1 MHSNESTE
9 DRCSRHYTLLQRCPL
24 LHGLPDLLRHVAT
37 HASERRLRDK
47 DVLFLKHD
55 PEDFIGLVLGGHLYT
70 VLYGPDG
77 RELIVNDIRPGE
89 VIGETALIQ
98 PNRRETSAYASGAA
112 SVLILHRRHF
122 APLIADTE
130 FLNRA
135 LALLCSRLREASGFV
150 ERVCLHRL
158 ESRLARHLLASLA
171 SEQPEGACAT
181 LPTNQ
186 SILAA
191 MLNAS
196 RPKLNAQLVNMET
209 RRADQLPQRPD
220 PDQRPRSPTTQG
232 RTAGRAPVTQVTASP
247 TARLT
252 DCSPTRATREV
263 AVMDRPNQP
272 GGNETGSD
280 RLFEESWRAAQAGLR
295 KRAQRLARG
304 NSHRAE
310 EWLSSTAVKAM
321 LFLRQSPERVRDP
334 QGFLF
339 LVLEHVYLDSARHQ
353 IREDRLIDRG
363 IDLHDGQLERFAA
376 VGSPL
381 ERLEQ
386 LERLDQV
393 DKALA
398 SLSRQQQ
405 QLFELRFIEELPYA
419 DIASQLGIAPP
430 LVRKRVQL
438 LRSRLSADF
447 FAGDV
452 SQDRRSRVH
461 S

>member
-1 MHSNESTE
+1 HPSWRS
-9 DRCSRHYTLLQRCPL
+9 DRGNRADPAEPPRDLRLRLRRGVGADPPPTSLRPVDRRHGIPQPRAGPPL
-24 LHGLPDLLRHVAT
+24 FAPARSLRFRREGLPASPGVAPG
-37 HASERRLRDK
+37 APSPGQPGERTARGSLRDTT
-47 DVLFLKHD
+47 D
-55 PEDFIGLVLGGHLYT
+55 
-70 VLYGPDG
+70 
-77 RELIVNDIRPGE
+77 
-89 VIGETALIQ
+89 
-98 PNRRETSAYASGAA
+98 
-112 SVLILHRRHF
+112 
-122 APLIADTE
+122 
-130 FLNRA
+130 
-135 LALLCSRLREASGFV
+135 
-150 ERVCLHRL
+150 
-158 ESRLARHLLASLA
+158 
-171 SEQPEGACAT
+171 QPEHPSSDAQRQPPEAQRAT
-181 LPTNQ
+181 
-186 SILAA
+186 A
-191 MLNAS
+191 
-196 RPKLNAQLVNMET
+196 NMET

>member
-1 MHSNESTE
+1 
-9 DRCSRHYTLLQRCPL
+9 
-24 LHGLPDLLRHVAT
+24 
-37 HASERRLRDK
+37 
-47 DVLFLKHD
+47 
-55 PEDFIGLVLGGHLYT
+55 
-70 VLYGPDG
+70 
-77 RELIVNDIRPGE
+77 
-89 VIGETALIQ
+89 
-98 PNRRETSAYASGAA
+98 
-112 SVLILHRRHF
+112 
-122 APLIADTE
+122 
-130 FLNRA
+130 
-135 LALLCSRLREASGFV
+135 
-150 ERVCLHRL
+150 
-158 ESRLARHLLASLA
+158 
-171 SEQPEGACAT
+171 
-181 LPTNQ
+181 
-186 SILAA
+186 

-196 RPKLNAQLVNMET
+196 RPKLNAQLQIWKREGLISCHNDRILINDLGRL
-209 RRADQLPQRPD
+209 RRKAELPAAPLSPGNSLAHRPPHRLLADTSNQ
-220 PDQRPRSPTTQG
+220 
-232 RTAGRAPVTQVTASP
+232 
-247 TARLT
+247 
-252 DCSPTRATREV
+252 EV

-272 GGNETGSD
+272 SGNETGSD

>member
-1 MHSNESTE
+1 
-9 DRCSRHYTLLQRCPL
+9 
-24 LHGLPDLLRHVAT
+24 
-37 HASERRLRDK
+37 
-47 DVLFLKHD
+47 
-55 PEDFIGLVLGGHLYT
+55 
-70 VLYGPDG
+70 
-77 RELIVNDIRPGE
+77 
-89 VIGETALIQ
+89 
-98 PNRRETSAYASGAA
+98 
-112 SVLILHRRHF
+112 
-122 APLIADTE
+122 
-130 FLNRA
+130 
-135 LALLCSRLREASGFV
+135 
-150 ERVCLHRL
+150 
-158 ESRLARHLLASLA
+158 
-171 SEQPEGACAT
+171 
-181 LPTNQ
+181 
-186 SILAA
+186 
-191 MLNAS
+191 
-196 RPKLNAQLVNMET
+196 
-209 RRADQLPQRPD
+209 
-220 PDQRPRSPTTQG
+220 
-232 RTAGRAPVTQVTASP
+232 
-247 TARLT
+247 
-252 DCSPTRATREV
+252 
-263 AVMDRPNQP
+263 MDRPNQP

-447 FAGDV
+447 SPATFHKTDAAAFIPDKRVEARATGPPA
-452 SQDRRSRVH
+452 RRAPAHSRRVPWLTPRL
-461 S
+461 

>member
-1 MHSNESTE
+1 
-9 DRCSRHYTLLQRCPL
+9 
-24 LHGLPDLLRHVAT
+24 
-37 HASERRLRDK
+37 
-47 DVLFLKHD
+47 
-55 PEDFIGLVLGGHLYT
+55 
-70 VLYGPDG
+70 
-77 RELIVNDIRPGE
+77 
-89 VIGETALIQ
+89 
-98 PNRRETSAYASGAA
+98 
-112 SVLILHRRHF
+112 
-122 APLIADTE
+122 
-130 FLNRA
+130 
-135 LALLCSRLREASGFV
+135 
-150 ERVCLHRL
+150 
-158 ESRLARHLLASLA
+158 
-171 SEQPEGACAT
+171 
-181 LPTNQ
+181 
-186 SILAA
+186 
-191 MLNAS
+191 
-196 RPKLNAQLVNMET
+196 
-209 RRADQLPQRPD
+209 
-220 PDQRPRSPTTQG
+220 
-232 RTAGRAPVTQVTASP
+232 
-247 TARLT
+247 
-252 DCSPTRATREV
+252 
-263 AVMDRPNQP
+263 MDRPNQP

-405 QLFELRFIEELPYA
+405 QLLRA
-419 DIASQLGIAPP
+419 CASSKNCPMPTSPAN
-430 LVRKRVQL
+430 
-438 LRSRLSADF
+438 SA
-447 FAGDV
+447 
-452 SQDRRSRVH
+452 SPRRWCASACSCCARG
-461 S
+461 

>member
-1 MHSNESTE
+1 
-9 DRCSRHYTLLQRCPL
+9 
-24 LHGLPDLLRHVAT
+24 
-37 HASERRLRDK
+37 
-47 DVLFLKHD
+47 
-55 PEDFIGLVLGGHLYT
+55 
-70 VLYGPDG
+70 
-77 RELIVNDIRPGE
+77 
-89 VIGETALIQ
+89 
-98 PNRRETSAYASGAA
+98 
-112 SVLILHRRHF
+112 
-122 APLIADTE
+122 
-130 FLNRA
+130 
-135 LALLCSRLREASGFV
+135 
-150 ERVCLHRL
+150 
-158 ESRLARHLLASLA
+158 
-171 SEQPEGACAT
+171 
-181 LPTNQ
+181 
-186 SILAA
+186 
-191 MLNAS
+191 
-196 RPKLNAQLVNMET
+196 
-209 RRADQLPQRPD
+209 
-220 PDQRPRSPTTQG
+220 
-232 RTAGRAPVTQVTASP
+232 
-247 TARLT
+247 
-252 DCSPTRATREV
+252 
-263 AVMDRPNQP
+263 MDRPNQP

-310 EWLSSTAVKAM
+310 EWLSSTAVKAL

-419 DIASQLGIAPP
+419 DIASQLGIA
-430 LVRKRVQL
+430 RRWCA
-438 LRSRLSADF
+438 SACSCC
-447 FAGDV
+447 ARG
-452 SQDRRSRVH
+452 
-461 S
+461 

>member
-1 MHSNESTE
+1 
-9 DRCSRHYTLLQRCPL
+9 
-24 LHGLPDLLRHVAT
+24 
-37 HASERRLRDK
+37 
-47 DVLFLKHD
+47 
-55 PEDFIGLVLGGHLYT
+55 
-70 VLYGPDG
+70 
-77 RELIVNDIRPGE
+77 
-89 VIGETALIQ
+89 
-98 PNRRETSAYASGAA
+98 
-112 SVLILHRRHF
+112 
-122 APLIADTE
+122 
-130 FLNRA
+130 
-135 LALLCSRLREASGFV
+135 
-150 ERVCLHRL
+150 
-158 ESRLARHLLASLA
+158 
-171 SEQPEGACAT
+171 
-181 LPTNQ
+181 
-186 SILAA
+186 
-191 MLNAS
+191 
-196 RPKLNAQLVNMET
+196 
-209 RRADQLPQRPD
+209 
-220 PDQRPRSPTTQG
+220 
-232 RTAGRAPVTQVTASP
+232 
-247 TARLT
+247 
-252 DCSPTRATREV
+252 
-263 AVMDRPNQP
+263 MDRPNQP

-310 EWLSSTAVKAM
+310 EWLSSTAVKAL

-339 LVLEHVYLDSARHQ
+339 WSRNTSTDSARHQ

-447 FAGDV
+447 SPATFHKTDAAAFIPDK
-452 SQDRRSRVH
+452 RVEARATGPLPDKH
-461 S
+461 LPIQGESHG

>member
-1 MHSNESTE
+1 
-9 DRCSRHYTLLQRCPL
+9 
-24 LHGLPDLLRHVAT
+24 
-37 HASERRLRDK
+37 
-47 DVLFLKHD
+47 
-55 PEDFIGLVLGGHLYT
+55 
-70 VLYGPDG
+70 
-77 RELIVNDIRPGE
+77 
-89 VIGETALIQ
+89 
-98 PNRRETSAYASGAA
+98 
-112 SVLILHRRHF
+112 
-122 APLIADTE
+122 
-130 FLNRA
+130 
-135 LALLCSRLREASGFV
+135 
-150 ERVCLHRL
+150 
-158 ESRLARHLLASLA
+158 
-171 SEQPEGACAT
+171 
-181 LPTNQ
+181 
-186 SILAA
+186 
-191 MLNAS
+191 
-196 RPKLNAQLVNMET
+196 
-209 RRADQLPQRPD
+209 
-220 PDQRPRSPTTQG
+220 
-232 RTAGRAPVTQVTASP
+232 
-247 TARLT
+247 
-252 DCSPTRATREV
+252 
-263 AVMDRPNQP
+263 MDRPNQP

-310 EWLSSTAVKAM
+310 EWLSSTAVKAL
-321 LFLRQSPERVRDP
+321 LF
-334 QGFLF
+334 
-339 LVLEHVYLDSARHQ
+339 
-353 IREDRLIDRG
+353 EDRLIDRG

>member
-1 MHSNESTE
+1 M
-9 DRCSRHYTLLQRCPL
+9 P
-24 LHGLPDLLRHVAT
+24 
-37 HASERRLRDK
+37 RRL
-47 DVLFLKHD
+47 
-55 PEDFIGLVLGGHLYT
+55 
-70 VLYGPDG
+70 
-77 RELIVNDIRPGE
+77 
-89 VIGETALIQ
+89 
-98 PNRRETSAYASGAA
+98 
-112 SVLILHRRHF
+112 
-122 APLIADTE
+122 
-130 FLNRA
+130 
-135 LALLCSRLREASGFV
+135 
-150 ERVCLHRL
+150 
-158 ESRLARHLLASLA
+158 
-171 SEQPEGACAT
+171 ACANARNA
-181 LPTNQ
+181 LR
-186 SILAA
+186 AA
-191 MLNAS
+191 TAIG
-196 RPKLNAQLVNMET
+196 PKNGC
-209 RRADQLPQRPD
+209 RA
-220 PDQRPRSPTTQG
+220 PRS
-232 RTAGRAPVTQVTASP
+232 RRC
-247 TARLT
+247 
-252 DCSPTRATREV
+252 CSCA
-263 AVMDRPNQP
+263 
-272 GGNETGSD
+272 
-280 RLFEESWRAAQAGLR
+280 
-295 KRAQRLARG
+295 
-304 NSHRAE
+304 SHRSGYA
-310 EWLSSTAVKAM
+310 T
-321 LFLRQSPERVRDP
+321 P

>member
-1 MHSNESTE
+1 
-9 DRCSRHYTLLQRCPL
+9 
-24 LHGLPDLLRHVAT
+24 
-37 HASERRLRDK
+37 
-47 DVLFLKHD
+47 
-55 PEDFIGLVLGGHLYT
+55 
-70 VLYGPDG
+70 
-77 RELIVNDIRPGE
+77 
-89 VIGETALIQ
+89 
-98 PNRRETSAYASGAA
+98 
-112 SVLILHRRHF
+112 
-122 APLIADTE
+122 
-130 FLNRA
+130 
-135 LALLCSRLREASGFV
+135 
-150 ERVCLHRL
+150 
-158 ESRLARHLLASLA
+158 
-171 SEQPEGACAT
+171 
-181 LPTNQ
+181 
-186 SILAA
+186 
-191 MLNAS
+191 
-196 RPKLNAQLVNMET
+196 
-209 RRADQLPQRPD
+209 
-220 PDQRPRSPTTQG
+220 
-232 RTAGRAPVTQVTASP
+232 
-247 TARLT
+247 
-252 DCSPTRATREV
+252 
-263 AVMDRPNQP
+263 MDRPNQP

-310 EWLSSTAVKAM
+310 EWLSSTAVKAL

-393 DKALA
+393 DKTLA

>member
-1 MHSNESTE
+1 
-9 DRCSRHYTLLQRCPL
+9 
-24 LHGLPDLLRHVAT
+24 
-37 HASERRLRDK
+37 
-47 DVLFLKHD
+47 
-55 PEDFIGLVLGGHLYT
+55 
-70 VLYGPDG
+70 
-77 RELIVNDIRPGE
+77 
-89 VIGETALIQ
+89 
-98 PNRRETSAYASGAA
+98 
-112 SVLILHRRHF
+112 
-122 APLIADTE
+122 
-130 FLNRA
+130 
-135 LALLCSRLREASGFV
+135 
-150 ERVCLHRL
+150 
-158 ESRLARHLLASLA
+158 
-171 SEQPEGACAT
+171 
-181 LPTNQ
+181 
-186 SILAA
+186 
-191 MLNAS
+191 
-196 RPKLNAQLVNMET
+196 
-209 RRADQLPQRPD
+209 
-220 PDQRPRSPTTQG
+220 
-232 RTAGRAPVTQVTASP
+232 
-247 TARLT
+247 
-252 DCSPTRATREV
+252 
-263 AVMDRPNQP
+263 MDRPNQP

-353 IREDRLIDRG
+353 IREDRLIDRGIDLHDEDRLIDRG

>member
-1 MHSNESTE
+1 MTLKTKY
-9 DRCSRHYTLLQRCPL
+9 RTLLFVAIGSVPVVL
-24 LHGLPDLLRHVAT
+24 LGISVFMSILYNKAFKTKNNGIPFHESFAYPVMLLAF
-37 HASERRLRDK
+37 
-47 DVLFLKHD
+47 VLS
-55 PEDFIGLVLGGHLYT
+55 LG
-70 VLYGPDG
+70 
-77 RELIVNDIRPGE
+77 I
-89 VIGETALIQ
+89 
-98 PNRRETSAYASGAA
+98 
-112 SVLILHRRHF
+112 
-122 APLIADTE
+122 
-130 FLNRA
+130 
-135 LALLCSRLREASGFV
+135 LALLFSTSIHSL
-150 ERVCLHRL
+150 
-158 ESRLARHLLASLA
+158 LARITMLNQTIRELASNERIPNTLTVSSEDELGQLIHSVNLLIERTTYRELELA
-171 SEQPEGACAT
+171 QQQELQKELLQKLRHDIHTPLTAIRLQLFYLEDQLQEQPKLVESLNEQIQYIANLT
-181 LPTNQ
+181 NELPYQ
-186 SILAA
+186 SFDTSE
-191 MLNAS
+191 NS
-196 RPKLNAQLVNMET
+196 FVVQEEVRPALLLEIMIRKW
-209 RRADQLPQRPD
+209 R
-220 PDQRPRSPTTQG
+220 RPRSPTTQG

-310 EWLSSTAVKAM
+310 EWLSSTAVKAL